1 MQIYQPIVDR
11 FVVFIINLV
20 YSLSKVMSSRFQV
33 SLLLGVYLRCY
44 SHGKCINTSGRLAVP
59 LTLSAEGQ
67 IQLRLAQ
74 IGFLCYPV
82 LHHQSGNSGYQLK
95 TVQEV
100 ILILQPLFLQ
110 VQVTKKLSI
119 VSLGRK
125 RRLLDFFRFVK
136 TFHLSSKMLLQFIK
150 KKKRKEMM
158 YSPAYLIFQVGLYPL
173 KVVLRVV
180 DLFLIT
186 HHETMTIM

>member
-1 MQIYQPIVDR
+1 MQIYQPIVDS

-20 YSLSKVMSSRFQV
+20 YSLSKVISSCFQV
-33 SLLLGVYLRCY
+33 SLLLGVYLRRY

-67 IQLRLAQ
+67 NPAQ
-74 IGFLCYPV
+74 IGFLCYPL
-82 LHHQSGNSGYQLK
+82 LHHQGGNSGYHLN

-150 KKKRKEMM
+150 KEKK
-158 YSPAYLIFQVGLYPL
+158 
-173 KVVLRVV
+173 
-180 DLFLIT
+180 
-186 HHETMTIM
+186 